1 MLKNEIN
8 IKKENT
14 RTLVL
19 LFKIVEISFTGIN
32 PPDEIMLIAKFS
44 ELKVLNPKIFKNIKI
59 NIVKAEYRKNIFI
72 VCFNISELLN
82 DKKFVNDF
90 FKLSS

>member
-44 ELKVLNPKIFKNIKI
+44 ELKVLNPKIFKNKKI

>member
-8 IKKENT
+8 IKKENA

-32 PPDEIMLIAKFS
+32 PPDEIMLIAKFN

-59 NIVKAEYRKNIFI
+59 NIVKAEYKKNIFI

>member
-32 PPDEIMLIAKFS
+32 PPDDIILIAKFS
-44 ELKVLNPKIFKNIKI
+44 ELKVLNPKIFKNKKI